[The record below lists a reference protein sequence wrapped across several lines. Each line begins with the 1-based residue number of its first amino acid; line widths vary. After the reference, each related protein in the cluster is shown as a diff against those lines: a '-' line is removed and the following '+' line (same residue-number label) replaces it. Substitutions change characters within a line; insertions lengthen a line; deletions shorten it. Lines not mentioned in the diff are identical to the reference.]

1 MQDAQIVN
9 ALRTRSP
16 DSVAELFDAYG
27 EQLFQYCWLLLLRRD
42 AAATAVRDAMITA
55 RANIA
60 TLRSPEELAPWLCAL
75 ARAECQRHDPA
86 PAAEADVPL
95 GDPGQPVTDS
105 QLVAW
110 RAVLGVAPAEREA
123 LDLTARHAMSTA
135 DVALVT
141 GLSTVEAD
149 FLVTQAQA
157 SLQRALTAELAR
169 GRGNSGGSAQA
180 GAAAPRVVSASKVF
194 GRLPSPATPSGM
206 RDEVLAA
213 AHDAGDV
220 RDAGAAGDVR
230 HVRDEDVQ
238 ALAAPSVSAFDPA
251 GFPLAPVRSPD
262 SALDAILAAPR
273 GAAATRSGTHSRA
286 PGSRQLLAGLI
297 AAGIAAAAVGV
308 LWITGLSLPDG
319 TRSAY
324 QASAPVSTPQSGDL
338 SSSAAVAPGQ
348 VPGPGLSP
356 RPSTRRSGHQH
367 TRADGV
373 FQPRVGARFGDQ
385 ELYLM
390 ATQPPRAPAGAL
402 PAPAPPASVEPT
414 RSGPAPTPIWSTPV
428 EPPSRSSPPNPG
440 SSNSPTPTAT
450 ASSGSSS
457 PTAPTTTAAP
467 TTPAPSSPAPTPP
480 GSDPTS
486 TSAPS
491 SGTPSPDSS
500 PSPSA
505 SGSASASPSAMPS

>member
-9 ALRTRSP
+9 ALRTKSP
-16 DSVAELFDAYG
+16 DSVAALFDAYG

-42 AAATAVRDAMITA
+42 AAATAVRDATITA

-123 LDLTARHAMSTA
+123 LDLTARHGMSTA

-169 GRGNSGGSAQA
+169 GRGNSGASAQA
-180 GAAAPRVVSASKVF
+180 GAGAPRVVSVSKVF
-194 GRLPSPATPSGM
+194 GRLPSPATPPGM

-213 AHDAGDV
+213 ARDVGDVSDAGDV
-220 RDAGAAGDVR
+220 RD
-230 HVRDEDVQ
+230 VRDEDVQ
-238 ALAAPSVSAFDPA
+238 ALAAPSVSVFDPA
-251 GFPLAPVRSPD
+251 GFPVAPLRSPD

-273 GAAATRSGTHSRA
+273 GAAATRSATHSRA
-286 PGSRQLLAGLI
+286 PRSRQLLAGLI

-324 QASAPVSTPQSGDL
+324 QASAPVSTPPSGDL
-338 SSSAAVAPGQ
+338 SSSSAVAPGQ
-348 VPGPGLSP
+348 VPGPRLSP
-356 RPSTRRSGHQH
+356 RSSTRRSGHQH
-367 TRADGV
+367 TRAGGV

-440 SSNSPTPTAT
+440 SSASPTPPAS

-457 PTAPTTTAAP
+457 PAAPTTTAAP
-467 TTPAPSSPAPTPP
+467 TTPAPSSPAPTPS

-491 SGTPSPDSS
+491 SGTPSPDGS